1 MEDPKEPVCQS
12 YFFLKPEEAS
22 FLELLFLLCSSDVG
36 KRRFIEIECSEEDV
50 HNKVT
55 EFRRRWVIFIS
66 VVLQWSLLFFR
77 DPLART
83 GDVFDKWLN
92 LISAN
97 GGLLMFFINRLKG
110 KVVKPDSF
118 TSELSV
124 VGNVDWR
131 IELDDNIKPEDTRYK
146 GALSMMA
153 VKWAYENEDLLKTV
167 VNDHWK
173 MKFLRFY
180 NCWNDYLGRDS
191 TQAFLFQ
198 DTTSDPN
205 LIVVAFRGT
214 EPFDADEWSTDFDIS
229 WCEFSG
235 VGKAHSGFMKALGMQ
250 PNYTWPLELKTE
262 QVNVDQPHRFAYY
275 TIRKKLIDLLQENKS
290 AKFILTGHSLG
301 GALAVMFVA
310 VLAMHGYEREYELL
324 MERLEGVY
332 TFGQPR
338 VGDAKFG
345 GYMKEKLQKYGVR
358 YMRYVYSNDLVARI
372 PYDDKTLF
380 FKHFGPSLYFN
391 SCYKGKVLEEEP
403 NKNYFNPL
411 WVIPKSL
418 NAVWELIRSFI
429 LPLRRGSEYKEAW
442 FMRALRVVGLI
453 LPGLVAHAP
462 QDYVNLTRL
471 GSLPSLAN
479 PNNII
484 PQENSKVD

>member
-12 YFFLKPEEAS
+12 YFFLKPEETS
-22 FLELLFLLCSSDVG
+22 FLELLRLLCSSDVG

-50 HNKVT
+50 NKVT
-55 EFRRRWVIFIS
+55 ELRRRWVIFIS
-66 VVLQWSLLFFR
+66 VVLQWSFLFFR

-97 GGLLMFFINRLKG
+97 GGLLKLFINRLKG
-110 KVVKPDSF
+110 KVVKPADSF
-118 TSELSV
+118 TSKLSV

-153 VKWAYENEDLLKTV
+153 AKWSYENEDLVRTV

-180 NCWNDYLGRDS
+180 NFWNDYLGRDS

-214 EPFDADEWSTDFDIS
+214 EPFDADEWSTDLDIS
-229 WCEFSG
+229 WCEFSE

-250 PNYTWPLELKTE
+250 PNNTWPLELKTE

-275 TIRKKLIDLLQENKS
+275 TIGKKLIDLLQENKS

-301 GALAVMFVA
+301 GPLAVMFAA

-324 MERLEGVY
+324 VERLEGVY

-345 GYMKEKLQKYGVR
+345 EYMKEKLQKYGVR
-358 YMRYVYSNDLVARI
+358 YMRYVYSNDLVPRI

-411 WVIPKSL
+411 WFIPKRL